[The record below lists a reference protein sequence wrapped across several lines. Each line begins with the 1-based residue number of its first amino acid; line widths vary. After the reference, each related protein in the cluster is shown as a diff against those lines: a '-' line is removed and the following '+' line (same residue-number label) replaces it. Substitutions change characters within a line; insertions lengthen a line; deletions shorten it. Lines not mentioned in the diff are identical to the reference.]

1 MEKTFAV
8 LEGNLVVN
16 VIVGVEPEVVAANSS
31 VYVEYTSANPA
42 GIGWSYDQVTGLFSA
57 PIVPTPEIQ

>member
-16 VIVGVEPEVVAANSS
+16 IIVGVEPEVVAANPS
-31 VYVEYTSANPA
+31 VYVEYSDTNPA
-42 GIGWSYDQVTGLFSA
+42 GIGWSYDQATGLFSA
-57 PIVPTPEIQ
+57 PIEPTPEI

>member
-16 VIVGVEPEVVAANSS
+16 IIVGVEDEVVAAYPSK
-31 VYVEYTSANPA
+31 YVKYTEKNPA
-42 GIGWSYDQVTGLFSA
+42 GIGWTYDGKKFIA
-57 PIVPTPEIQ
+57 PTTESNTDTIE